1 MEKMGEQLS
10 QADMQQQE
18 LMKSLSWKLDAQL
31 WNSDVKELG
40 EKYLQL
46 FEANVRAW
54 NEKTKEL
61 KLFQRRVEWLK
72 NLSTYNTDDG
82 YESFLELLK
91 KQEASAL
98 DSLFFTI
105 SQSRESS
112 SYIEMNWFPTNKT
125 SINLFNREFWTQL
138 SATIELNKKVTN
150 SDEACCERLV
160 SLYDQ
165 LDHSELAGTKTL
177 ELLSKLQEGDETVYK
192 QLNDILLDDPNELQ
206 KLLLSAKKADSIN
219 PESHI
224 FQELTLTLIDIDPS
238 FSDKIRAFEEKYSM
252 NKSLETSYL
261 LSLSG
266 SNIEKVWNSLLSRG
280 EENEII
286 AIDMWVNPPLREI
299 SLDGDSYAIE
309 SNFPLADLHKPE
321 LEYQKTYIET
331 MPKIRSAWFLK
342 TMAVQEHI
350 QDLSVHHTSLEEV
363 KSTLK
368 LCYQIDVSF
377 IKSLDDLQPS
387 NLDNLMQ
394 ELQSRLDKAMESYKT
409 GLDVAI
415 RSNREKV
422 KEQDKQKKEIL
433 HFVRWIGFDLIDKY
447 ITDSLIQEVKSNSL
461 DVNGIN
467 LDPNRLDIANGMF
480 GETSNEQWGTKWK
493 QNLIEFYNKMISWN
507 PDEPL
512 SVAAHISMWWKVED
526 RTQMQYLLKSH
537 WLVNESG
544 GFNKDKARGNLSMQT
559 NESTTA

>member
-18 LMKSLSWKLDAQL
+18 QMKSLSWKLDEQL
-31 WNSDVKELG
+31 WTSEIKGLG

-46 FEANVRAW
+46 FETNVRAW
-54 NEKTKEL
+54 NEQAKEL
-61 KLFQRRVEWLK
+61 KLFQRRIDWLK
-72 NLSTYNTDDG
+72 NLSMYNTGAG

-91 KQEASAL
+91 NQKISAL

-105 SQSRESS
+105 SQSRESA

-125 SINLFNREFWTQL
+125 SISLFNREFWTEL
-138 SATIELNKKVTN
+138 SADIEMNKKFSN
-150 SDEACCERLV
+150 ADEACVERFV
-160 SLYDQ
+160 QLYDQ
-165 LDHSELAGTKTL
+165 LDHNELEGTQTL
-177 ELLSKLQEGDETVYK
+177 ELLNK
-192 QLNDILLDDPNELQ
+192 LNDWDTSAYIELKELLLENPNELQ
-206 KLLLSAKKADSIN
+206 KLLLAAKKADSLN
-219 PESHI
+219 PESRV

-238 FSDKIRAFEEKYSM
+238 FSDKIRAFEEKYSSS
-252 NKSLETSYL
+252 KSLETSYL

-266 SNIEKVWNSLLSRG
+266 SNIKKEWSALLSRG

-286 AIDMWVNPPLREI
+286 TIDMWQNPPSRKI
-299 SLDGDSYAIE
+299 SLDSDSYAID

-321 LEYQKTYIET
+321 LEYQKAYMDT
-331 MPKIRSAWFLK
+331 MPKIRAAWFLK

-350 QDLSVHHTSLEEV
+350 KDLSEHRAGLNEI

-377 IKSLDDLQPS
+377 IENIDDLKTS
-387 NLDNLMQ
+387 NLDSLMQ
-394 ELQSRLDKAMESYKT
+394 KFQNTLDTAMEKYKT
-409 GLDVAI
+409 WLDVAI
-415 RSNREKV
+415 QANREKV
-422 KEQDKQKKEIL
+422 KEQDSKKRWIL
-433 HFVRWIGFDLIDKY
+433 RFVKWIGFDLIDKQ
-447 ITDSLIQEVKSNSL
+447 ITDSLIQEVKSNSF
-461 DVNGIN
+461 DVQGLR

-480 GETSNEQWGTKWK
+480 GESPSEAGWTRWK

-512 SVAAHISMWWKVED
+512 SVEAHIWMWGKVED

-544 GFNKDKARGNLSMQT
+544 SFNKDEARKNLSKKVT
-559 NESTTA
+559 L